1 MGSLSLLQRIF
12 PTQGLN
18 TGLSHCRQFL
28 SRLSHQGSPEHV
40 KPCPDG
46 SSELTCDLVLRV
58 GPTGDTA
65 KEVVRCCGQV
75 GEERDA
81 LGGMMAQTEDG
92 AREAQAILVSGQK
105 TH

>member
-1 MGSLSLLQRIF
+1 MTLFS
-12 PTQGLN
+12 
-18 TGLSHCRQFL
+18 
-28 SRLSHQGSPEHV
+28 
-40 KPCPDG
+40 
-46 SSELTCDLVLRV
+46 
-58 GPTGDTA
+58 GDTA